1 MLFFGTV
8 SPGGT
13 LELDHPELYRDLLK
27 GRLANCRVQLD
38 IDRKKTPRS
47 QQQSAYLF
55 AAVYPPIA
63 EHTGYSIPEVH
74 EVCKQMFLPERTMSI
89 GDKMIKVPGS
99 TARLTTA
106 EMMDYIDRC
115 IAMAGELGCVVLS
128 PSEAG
133 FISNNV
139 PPVTGYGIDY
149 GDEPRSTGEM

>member
-1 MLFFGTV
+1 MIFFGHV
-8 SPGGT
+8 SPGGI
-13 LELDHPELYRDLLK
+13 LALDHPELYSDLLK

-38 IDRKKTPRS
+38 IDRKRTPRS
-47 QQQSAYLF
+47 LQQSAYLF

-89 GDKMIKVPGS
+89 GGKMIKVPGS

-115 IAMAGELGCVVLS
+115 IAMAAELGIHVQS
-128 PSEAG
+128 PEEAG
-133 FISNNV
+133 FISATK
-139 PPVTGYGIDY
+139 PPVTVYDDSDVKAGH
-149 GDEPRSTGEM
+149 

>member
-1 MLFFGTV
+1 MIFFGTI

-13 LELDHPELYRDLLK
+13 LELDHPELYNDLLK

-63 EHTGYSIPEVH
+63 EHTGYSVPEVH
-74 EVCKQMFLPERTMSI
+74 EVCKQMFLPPRQMSI
-89 GDKMIKVPGS
+89 GDKMVTVPGS
-99 TARLTTA
+99 TAPLTTA

-115 IAMAGELGCVVLS
+115 IDLAHELGCTVQT
-128 PSEAG
+128 PEEAG
-133 FISNNV
+133 FISNTKS
-139 PPVTGYGIDY
+139 PVKGYGSTTGG
-149 GDEPRSTGEM
+149 GD